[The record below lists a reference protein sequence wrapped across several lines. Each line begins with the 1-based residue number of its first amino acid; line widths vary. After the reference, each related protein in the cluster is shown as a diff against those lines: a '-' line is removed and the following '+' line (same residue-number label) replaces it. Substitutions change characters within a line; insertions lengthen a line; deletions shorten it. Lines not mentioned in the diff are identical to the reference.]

1 MFAINTSLKKTVLV
15 LDNFYENPM
24 EVRKFALNQTFSE
37 DISWYKGLRTKE
49 QFLFSGLKETFETR
63 IGHNISL
70 WEDHQYNGCFQITTS
85 EDRQVYHCDENSW
98 AGVLY
103 LTPGAPLHSGT
114 RLHKSNLVNKMDQDD
129 MSEIQSKTCFSYG
142 FYDST
147 KFDTVD
153 VIGNVFNRLVL
164 FKSTIIHSAGEY
176 FGNTKQNG
184 RLVQLFF
191 FN

>member
-1 MFAINTSLKKTVLV
+1 
-15 LDNFYENPM
+15 
-24 EVRKFALNQTFSE
+24 
-37 DISWYKGLRTKE
+37 
-49 QFLFSGLKETFETR
+49 
-63 IGHNISL
+63 
-70 WEDHQYNGCFQITTS
+70 
-85 EDRQVYHCDENSW
+85 
-98 AGVLY
+98 
-103 LTPGAPLHSGT
+103 
-114 RLHKSNLVNKMDQDD
+114 